1 MQTVKHKMFGI
12 GEVVSKDIKD
22 NDIYL
27 TVRFTSGKEM
37 RLAVKSFEDGIV
49 TAEGDLKEEIEKS
62 ITDKKA
68 IEAKKRADFIA
79 ATTVNTAV
87 AHVARH
93 RTPARISVTGP
104 IASAFEAYLINE
116 GYSTETPSG
125 HRSTVYSYIDAI
137 ERHVLDGDHISWDT
151 LKLNIDS
158 IVSMYDVGGSKE
170 SIGALSNS
178 TVINALKRFREFV
191 NP

>member
-27 TVRFTSGKEM
+27 TVHFTSGKEM

-49 TAEGDLKEEIEKS
+49 TAEGDLKEEIYKS
-62 ITDKKA
+62 IADKKA

-87 AHVARH
+87 ANVARH
-93 RTPARISVTGP
+93 RTPAKISVTGP

-137 ERHVLDGDHISWDT
+137 ERHVLDGEHISWDT
-151 LKLNIDS
+151 LKLKIDS
-158 IVSMYDVGGSKE
+158 NVSMYDVGGSKE